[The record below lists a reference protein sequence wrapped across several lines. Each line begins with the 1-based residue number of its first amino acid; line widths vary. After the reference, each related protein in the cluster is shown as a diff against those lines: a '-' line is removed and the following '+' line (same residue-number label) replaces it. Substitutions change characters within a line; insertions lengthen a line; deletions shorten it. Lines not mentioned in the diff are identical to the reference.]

1 MALYI
6 IIISTSSRDIEAKY
20 VYTFITAV
28 SAVVFGGI
36 GLVIFLILCERFIL
50 CLCGGKRTAVHYDSR
65 AGYGDRHRVKYDTYR
80 TSVCVQVLEMFTK
93 LSFQF

>member
-6 IIISTSSRDIEAKY
+6 IILSTSSERIEAEF
-20 VYTFITAV
+20 VYEFLIAV

-36 GLVIFLILCERFIL
+36 GLVIFIVLFERFIL
-50 CLCGGKRTAVHYDSR
+50 CLCGGKNTAVHYDAR
-65 AGYGDRHRVKYDTYR
+65 AGNGDRHRVKYDQYK
-80 TSVCVQVLEMFTK
+80 TSICVQVLEMFTK